1 MEVSMLK
8 SPKTPSTIISGSFP
22 LVNEVVPR
30 RRTASKAAGPFVPRW
45 IVSPGTRP
53 RMASSGFVIWS
64 LFICVSVIFSTDPD
78 MVFKLPVAYPT
89 VIRESIGVIVFLWAR
104 ALPLEVIRKKR
115 LQIVSL

>member
-1 MEVSMLK
+1 
-8 SPKTPSTIISGSFP
+8 
-22 LVNEVVPR
+22 
-30 RRTASKAAGPFVPRW
+30 
-45 IVSPGTRP
+45 
-53 RMASSGFVIWS
+53 MASSGFVIWS

-89 VIRESIGVIVFLWAR
+89 VIREYIGVIVFLWAK